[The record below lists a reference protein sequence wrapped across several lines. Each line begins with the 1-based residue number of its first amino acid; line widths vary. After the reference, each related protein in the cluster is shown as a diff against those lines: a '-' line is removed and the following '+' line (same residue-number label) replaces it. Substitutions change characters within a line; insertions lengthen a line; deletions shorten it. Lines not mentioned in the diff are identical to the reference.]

1 MMFVPRN
8 RDEQENQQND
18 EPLLGGRENE
28 KIEEA
33 FHRTA

>member
-1 MMFVPRN
+1 MMFEPRG
-8 RDEQENQQND
+8 RDEQEHQQNN

-33 FHRTA
+33 FHRAA

>member
-1 MMFVPRN
+1 MMFGPRG
-8 RDEQENQQND
+8 RDEQEDQQNK

-33 FHRTA
+33 FHRPA